1 MYTHNIYIY
10 TYICSLRDP
19 SHSIATAR
27 RQRHNR
33 KEEMKI
39 IGQCSCSLLSG
50 RLWVA
55 IGRLWVALGRLWE
68 LLGGF
73 GSSWAALGRLLA
85 SSGAALGRLLRGS
98 WQLCVALVRIMLTHV
113 FFMHSVATASEPP
126 PEITVCKRPQLP
138 LYTQFVDVVPCAI
151 TLLKHALNL
160 QGCERS
166 EQSCL
171 RRHTTAAHHTAW
183 QAQIT
188 SRYVPTMSSCEA
200 DMAGQI

>member
-1 MYTHNIYIY
+1 M
-10 TYICSLRDP
+10 CSLRDP

-55 IGRLWVALGRLWE
+55 IGRLWVALGR
-68 LLGGF
+68 F
-73 GSSWAALGRLLA
+73 WAALGRLLA
-85 SSGAALGRLLRGS
+85 SSWTTLGRLLRGS
-98 WQLCVALVRIMLTHV
+98 WRLCVALVRIMLTHV

-160 QGCERS
+160 QGCERVLNS
-166 EQSCL
+166 HVCEDTPQQ
-171 RRHTTAAHHTAW
+171 HTTQHG
-183 QAQIT
+183 
-188 SRYVPTMSSCEA
+188 RPK
-200 DMAGQI
+200 